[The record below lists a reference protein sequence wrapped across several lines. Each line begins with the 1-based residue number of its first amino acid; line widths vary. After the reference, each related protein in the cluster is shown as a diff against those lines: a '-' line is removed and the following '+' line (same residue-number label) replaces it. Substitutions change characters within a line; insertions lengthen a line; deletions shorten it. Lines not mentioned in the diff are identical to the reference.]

1 MHHRQLDESLTF
13 NILKEKLYQRKQ
25 LLTLTVEISE
35 GRQESIIVREG
46 DSPSELAR
54 SFITKNGMDARI
66 ETILSNYIKDTID
79 SLS

>member
-54 SFITKNGMDARI
+54 SFIT
-66 ETILSNYIKDTID
+66 
-79 SLS
+79 